1 MLKPPPSKIS
11 RESGFTMMEV
21 LVAVVIVSFGLLG
34 FASMLTK
41 AIQDNRIAYMRSQAT
56 VLAYD
61 ITERMRANRS
71 EAITGGYTIG
81 LGANAS
87 GNTMAALDTQDW
99 KNTLAQILPGGDG
112 SVNVDGNG
120 NATIIIRWD
129 EDGDGIATLFTTQTA
144 I

>member
-41 AIQDNRIAYMRSQAT
+41 AIQDNRVAYMRSQAT

-87 GNTMAALDTQDW
+87 GTTMAALDTQDW

-129 EDGDGIATLFTTQTA
+129 EDGDGIATLFTTQTS

>member
-1 MLKPPPSKIS
+1 MLKPPSAIR
-11 RESGFTMMEV
+11 REGGFTMMEV
-21 LVAVVIVSFGLLG
+21 LVSVVIVSFGLLG
-34 FASMLTK
+34 FASLLTK
-41 AIQDNRIAYMRSQAT
+41 AIQDNRVAYMRSQAT

-61 ITERMRANRS
+61 ITERMRANRDA
-71 EAITGGYTIG
+71 AITGGYTISI
-81 LGANAS
+81 GANAA
-87 GNTMAALDTQDW
+87 GTTLAALDTQDW
-99 KNTLAQILPGGDG
+99 KGNLALLLPGGDG